1 MSAPAGIDWD
11 WATRTGG
18 ALSARQRRQ
27 LLTPLL
33 TTVVRYPAARLR
45 IALGR
50 RGSGR
55 LDLDALRW
63 PDSQLARDAEAEAR
77 EALSPHVLEHSYR
90 TYLFGLVLASID
102 TVRVD
107 EELAYVS
114 SLLHDLQLE
123 HPTSGRCFAVVGGE
137 RAERFALERGAE

>member
-1 MSAPAGIDWD
+1 M
-11 WATRTGG
+11 
-18 ALSARQRRQ
+18 
-27 LLTPLL
+27 
-33 TTVVRYPAARLR
+33 RYPAARLR

-63 PDSQLARDAEAEAR
+63 PDSQLAHDAEAEAR

-107 EELAYVS
+107 EELAYV
-114 SLLHDLQLE
+114 
-123 HPTSGRCFAVVGGE
+123 
-137 RAERFALERGAE
+137 

>member
-33 TTVVRYPAARLR
+33 RTVVRYPSARWR

-102 TVRVD
+102 TIRVD

-123 HPTSGRCFAVVGGE
+123 HPTSGRCLAT
-137 RAERFALERGAE
+137 